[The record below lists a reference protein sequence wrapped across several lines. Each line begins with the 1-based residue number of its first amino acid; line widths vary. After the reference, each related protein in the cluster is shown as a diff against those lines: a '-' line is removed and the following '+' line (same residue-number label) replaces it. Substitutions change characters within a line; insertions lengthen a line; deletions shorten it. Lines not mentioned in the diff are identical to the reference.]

1 MTLVDTLTRSSSSLT
16 SIRAHLLPLPH
27 PTPTISHYTQ
37 PSTTPHDA
45 LLTLLKH
52 TRQEIT
58 SLSLAFSGK
67 NILVPAAESQ
77 AKKVEDDYSRLV
89 AVVLG
94 LSKGSCLFAEWAK
107 EVGELGEEI
116 GSLFSIF
123 IEDAGALDGASSS
136 STSAPTTTSAT
147 TTTTTT
153 TGKTPPKP
161 YLIQT
166 KQIWT
171 HIDHLILTISPSEPR
186 ALLKLWQSDQGCIK
200 DAFEEYKELLEVDE
214 GVGRSVSGDDEEG
227 EGDDEGDEG
236 DDEWADLERELQGGD
251 QEEMTPD
258 ERDRIASVSSKPRPL
273 DSGHESRFIPIY

>member
-1 MTLVDTLTRSSSSLT
+1 MTLLDTLTRSSSSLT
-16 SIRAHLLPLPH
+16 SIRAHLLPLPQ
-27 PTPTISHYTQ
+27 PTPTIAHYTQ
-37 PSTTPHDA
+37 SYTIPHDA

-67 NILVPAAESQ
+67 SILIPAAESQ
-77 AKKVEDDYSRLV
+77 TKKVEDDYSRLV

-94 LSKGSCLFAEWAK
+94 LPKGSCLSTEWAK
-107 EVGELGEEI
+107 EVGELGEAI

-123 IEDAGALDGASSS
+123 IEDARALENPSSSS
-136 STSAPTTTSAT
+136 STSSLSTTSPTTTSSKA
-147 TTTTTT
+147 
-153 TGKTPPKP
+153 PPKP

-171 HIDHLILTISPSEPR
+171 HIDHLILNISSSEPQ
-186 ALLKLWQSDQGCIK
+186 ALIKLWRSDQGCIK
-200 DAFEEYKELLEVDE
+200 DAFEEYKELLEIDE
-214 GVGRSVSGDDEEG
+214 GVGKSVDGDDDDGEE
-227 EGDDEGDEG
+227 EERDEEDEQV

-258 ERDRIASVSSKPRPL
+258 ERDRIASVSAQSLVVGL
-273 DSGHESRFIPIY
+273 DHGPSLIMFY